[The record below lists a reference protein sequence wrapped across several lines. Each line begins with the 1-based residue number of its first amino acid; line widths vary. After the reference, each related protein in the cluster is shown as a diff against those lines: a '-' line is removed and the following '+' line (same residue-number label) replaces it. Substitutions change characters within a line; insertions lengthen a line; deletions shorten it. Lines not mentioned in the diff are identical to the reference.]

1 MLWLALHFPSLP
13 LEALT
18 RGAEAPGP
26 TVIASS
32 GKPAEGE
39 AVPASEARRCDPEAG
54 SLPQKTACA
63 PLACTVAS
71 PHRGAPA
78 PRSGKRPLVVSCNA
92 DAIRAGIRPG
102 LPVAAAHALVRG
114 LAVHIRDSR
123 RERETLERLAAW
135 ALQFT
140 PTLSLDERA
149 TMLAEIGGSLRLF
162 GGPSPLLGQI
172 RNGLAELGFDA
183 LIAVAPTPAGAALLA
198 RAGLEL
204 TLTDTAPLRSHL
216 AALSIDLLGQDATVL
231 DALAKLGVRTLGEC
245 RRLPRDGLARRFGEG
260 LLDELDRAFGDR
272 PDPRPLWIA
281 PEVHTVRLDLPSPVC
296 EVAAVLFPAKRLLAE
311 LCGVLA
317 ARRQGITQLS
327 LALGHGDHAP
337 TVVLLS
343 LSMPSRDPAHLLS
356 LLRERLSIVALSD
369 RVESV
374 ALTATE
380 TLQLASRNFSFFG
393 DRDAPA
399 KNRLALVERLRAR
412 SGKKA
417 VCGLALVPDHRPELA
432 WQPVEPG
439 HGGVVPA
446 TNPRPLW
453 LLAAPKSLRTNADGT
468 HPAALSILAG
478 PERIES
484 GWWDGNDVSRDYF
497 VAANAA
503 GARFWIFRERSGN
516 HRWFLHG
523 VFA

>member
-26 TVIASS
+26 TVIVS
-32 GKPAEGE
+32 
-39 AVPASEARRCDPEAG
+39 
-54 SLPQKTACA
+54 SLPQKAAGA
-63 PLACTVAS
+63 PLVLA
-71 PHRGAPA
+71 
-78 PRSGKRPLVVSCNA
+78 CNA
-92 DAIRAGIRPG
+92 DATRAGIRPG
-102 LPVAAAHALVRG
+102 LPVSAAHALARG
-114 LAVHIRDSR
+114 LAVHARDSQ
-123 RERETLERLAAW
+123 RERETLARLAAW

-149 TMLAEIGGSLRLF
+149 TVLAEIGGSLRLF
-162 GGPSPLLGQI
+162 GGLSPLLGQV
-172 RNGLAELGFDA
+172 RSGLAELGFDA
-183 LIAVAPTPAGAALLA
+183 FIAVAPTATGAALLA

-204 TLTDTAPLRSHL
+204 TLTNTAPLRGHL
-216 AALSIDLLGQDATVL
+216 AALSIDLLEQDSTVL

-245 RRLPRDGLARRFGEG
+245 RRLPRDGLARRFGES

-272 PDPRPLWIA
+272 PDPRQPWVA
-281 PEVHTVRLDLPSPVC
+281 PDVHTVRLDLPSPVC
-296 EVAAVLFPAKRLLAE
+296 EVAAVLFPAKRLLTE

-327 LALGHGDHAP
+327 LTLGHEDHAP
-337 TVVLLS
+337 TLVLLS

-356 LLRERLSIVALSD
+356 LVRERLSTVELPD

-374 ALTATE
+374 SLTATE
-380 TLQLASRNFSFFG
+380 TLQLAPRNFSFFG
-393 DRDAPA
+393 DRNALA
-399 KNRLALVERLRAR
+399 ENRLALVERLRAR
-412 SGKKA
+412 LGEKA

-439 HGGVVPA
+439 HAEVVST

-453 LLAAPKSLRTNADGT
+453 LLAAPKPLRTNADGT
-468 HPAALSILAG
+468 HPPSLSILSG

-497 VAANAA
+497 VASNTA
-503 GARFWIFRERSGN
+503 GARFWIFRERTRDR
-516 HRWFLHG
+516 RWFLHG